1 MPQTKTMVANQ
12 TTTLEVE
19 LLPEDAFVNHTVKWE
34 SLNPEILVVDESSGE
49 VTAKELGV
57 GTVRVTVTDDENGK
71 EFITEMIINVMDFI
85 KGDMNKDGAV
95 NSIDASLVIDRYKT
109 RNITDEDYAIGDM
122 NEDNTLN
129 SIDASL
135 IIDLYKNNEAFN

>member
-1 MPQTKTMVANQ
+1 
-12 TTTLEVE
+12 
-19 LLPEDAFVNHTVKWE
+19 
-34 SLNPEILVVDESSGE
+34 
-49 VTAKELGV
+49 
-57 GTVRVTVTDDENGK
+57 
-71 EFITEMIINVMDFI
+71 
-85 KGDMNKDGAV
+85 MNKDGAV

-129 SIDASL
+129 SIDASH

>member
-1 MPQTKTMVANQ
+1 VGAGEAKIIVTIPAEYTINGTNDIVLETKVTVKVPITGISLPQTKTMVANQ

-57 GTVRVTVTDDENGK
+57 GTVRVTVTDDENG
-71 EFITEMIINVMDFI
+71 
-85 KGDMNKDGAV
+85 
-95 NSIDASLVIDRYKT
+95 
-109 RNITDEDYAIGDM
+109 
-122 NEDNTLN
+122 
-129 SIDASL
+129 
-135 IIDLYKNNEAFN
+135 